1 MLLCAHLCNTQG
13 LTSKNAK
20 QRTECLLEMGAM
32 IERDGLT
39 VAGLVYSP
47 FALSFSLSLSLSLSL
62 SICLSVCPH
71 LSSINAYLSHICR
84 GPFASLFLLPCHVG
98 IDRSLSI
105 PTNKCVLRGRCS
117 CSHRQISIN
126 AYLLMCITRFLYSYR
141 QIPWCCQVGADDSGS
156 GL

>member
-47 FALSFSLSLSLSLSL
+47 FELSFSLSLSLSLSV
-62 SICLSVCPH
+62 CLFVLISH
-71 LSSINAYLSHICR
+71 LSTHIYLTYAAGRLHRSFYCLVTL
-84 GPFASLFLLPCHVG
+84 ASTDLCQFLPTNVFCAGVVHVL
-98 IDRSLSI
+98 IDRSL
-105 PTNKCVLRGRCS
+105 
-117 CSHRQISIN
+117 
-126 AYLLMCITRFLYSYR
+126 
-141 QIPWCCQVGADDSGS
+141 
-156 GL
+156 